1 MSLDELVAHL
11 DDGIDVQLGAG
22 VGIQHGGKVDVL
34 LLAGA
39 GGLDGHELAVDVS
52 HVQRRALGGELTYA
66 GGQDAATV
74 DQTGNLNTGLLG
86 EVGDEVAGI
95 QHVTA
100 DLVGRSG
107 NHGLHD
113 AGAVLAGAGMGLH
126 SAVLDLGVFLLPC
139 GDLIDTAAGI
149 LVEGNIVALD
159 EAGEVLLDEPR
170 IVLGVML
177 AGLGA
182 VVAETVAVEEA
193 YLIGKVTGVG
203 QLFLHTAAHL
213 GVDVHAVLV
222 PQVKEPRHVINTRD
236 GLLMTLDVLV
246 HAHLAEDGLGADLHR
261 VAETHSLVE
270 DEALHIAR
278 KHGHGVGVIEEPGV
292 GADLVH
298 IVAEGLHNGNGT
310 EGAHDAAD
318 AEGIGD
324 GLTEAVLL
332 GDLKIDNGAG
342 IVAADLNGVDHEL
355 GTAEGLLAVLDAEMG
370 GNLSVAA
377 YGIDHAV
384 QDALALLQT
393 LGVDVVES
401 KLGITKSLGA
411 EAVADDVAGK
421 DGTACAH
428 KGNFHSIFL
437 SANRNY

>member
-11 DDGIDVQLGAG
+11 DDGVDVQLGAG
-22 VGIQHGGKVDVL
+22 VGIQHSGKVDVL

-39 GGLDGHELAVDVS
+39 GGLDGRELAVDVG
-52 HVQRRALGGELTYA
+52 HVQRRTLGGELTHA
-66 GGQDAATV
+66 GGQDAAAV
-74 DQTGNLNTGLLG
+74 DEAGNLHTGLLG

-100 DLVGRSG
+100 DLIGRSG

-113 AGAVLAGAGMGLH
+113 AGAVLAGASMGLH
-126 SAVLDLGVFLLPC
+126 GAVLNLGVFLLPR

-193 YLIGKVTGVG
+193 HLIGKVAGIG
-203 QLFLHTAAHL
+203 QLLLHTAAHL

-222 PQVKEPRHVINTRD
+222 PQVKEPRHVVDARD
-236 GLLMTLDVLV
+236 GLLVALDVLV

-261 VAETHSLVE
+261 VAETHRLGE
-270 DEALHIAR
+270 DKALHIAR
-278 KHGHGVGVIEEPGV
+278 KHGHGVGVIEKPGV
-292 GADLVH
+292 GANLVH
-298 IVAEGLHNGNGT
+298 IVTEGLHNGNGT

-342 IVAADLNGVDHEL
+342 IVASHLNGVDHKP

-377 YGIDHAV
+377 HGLDHAV
-384 QDALALLQT
+384 QDAFALLQT
-393 LGVDVVES
+393 LGIDVVEG
-401 KLGITKSLGA
+401 KFGVAECLGA

-428 KGNFHSIFL
+428 KGNFHSMFL

>member
-11 DDGIDVQLGAG
+11 DDGIDIQFGAG
-22 VGIQHGGKVDVL
+22 VGIQHGCQVDVL

-39 GGLDGHELAVDVS
+39 GGLDGHKLAVDVG
-52 HVQRRALGGELTYA
+52 HIQRRALGGKLTHT
-66 GGQDAATV
+66 GRQDAAAV
-74 DQTGNLNTGLLG
+74 DETGNLHTGLLG
-86 EVGDEVAGI
+86 EIGNEMTGI

-100 DLVGRSG
+100 DLIGLAGDDR
-107 NHGLHD
+107 LHD
-113 AGAVLAGAGMGLH
+113 IGAILMGAGMGLH
-126 SAVLDLGVFLLPC
+126 GAVLDLGVFLLPSS
-139 GDLIDTAAGI
+139 DLIDTAAGI
-149 LVEGNIVALD
+149 LVEGNVVALD
-159 EAGEVLLDEPR
+159 KAGEVLLDEPR

-193 YLIGKVTGVG
+193 HLIGKVAGIG
-203 QLFLHTAAHL
+203 QLLLHAAAHL

-222 PQVKEPRHVINTRD
+222 PQVKKPRHVVDTRN
-236 GLLMTLDVLV
+236 GLLVTLDVLV

-261 VAETHSLVE
+261 VAETHRLGE
-270 DEALHIAR
+270 NKALHIAR

-318 AEGIGD
+318 TEGVGD
-324 GLTEAVLL
+324 GLAETVLL

-370 GNLSVAA
+370 GDLAVAA
-377 YGIDHAV
+377 HGLDHAV

-401 KLGITKSLGA
+401 KFGVAESLGT
-411 EAVADDVAGK
+411 EAVAYDVAGK